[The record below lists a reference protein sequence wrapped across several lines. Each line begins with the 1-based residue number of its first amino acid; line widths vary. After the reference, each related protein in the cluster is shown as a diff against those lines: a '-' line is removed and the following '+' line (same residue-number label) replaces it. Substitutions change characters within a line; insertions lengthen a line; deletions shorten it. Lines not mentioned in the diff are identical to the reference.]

1 MDQHWDAYC
10 ALSLVHFLA
19 FPECQGGEG
28 PILESIRRIA
38 DDDFFA
44 VIEVSRIN
52 QPSVRRQV
60 AQLAEQTHLQLD
72 FGAHPI
78 ILGEKVDLNSLDT
91 GQRLKALETL
101 KPYVDQAAELGSRQF
116 VILSGPDPGEGD
128 RFAATDVLVD
138 SIQQLCAYARDR
150 DMGVTLETFDREVE
164 KKALIGPA
172 AEAAAVAER
181 VKTDFP
187 DFGLLYDMA
196 HMVLLDESPLP
207 GLRTVKEHLNHV
219 HVGNCVKVPGRPSY
233 GDAHPRFDFP
243 GSENGVAQLVEFLR
257 ALFEVGYLNE
267 NPPIGQ
273 RPGVGFEMKPQPGEP
288 SATIIPNLKRFWREA
303 WARL

>member
-28 PILESIRRIA
+28 PILESIRKIA

-44 VIEVSRIN
+44 AIEISRIN

-60 AQLAEQTHLQLD
+60 AQLTEQTHLQLD

-78 ILGEKVDLNSLDT
+78 ILGGKVDLNSPDS
-91 GQRLKALETL
+91 GQRVKALETL

-128 RFAATDVLVD
+128 RFSATDALVD
-138 SIQQLCAYARDR
+138 SIQQLCAYACDCNIS
-150 DMGVTLETFDREVE
+150 VTLETFDRAVE

-172 AEAAAVAER
+172 AEAAVVAER
-181 VKTDFP
+181 VKRDFP
-187 DFGLLYDMA
+187 DFGVLYDMA
-196 HMVLLDESPLP
+196 HMVLLNESPVPALST
-207 GLRTVKEHLNHV
+207 LKEHLNHV
-219 HVGNCVKVPGRPSY
+219 HVGNCVKVP
-233 GDAHPRFDFP
+233 
-243 GSENGVAQLVEFLR
+243 
-257 ALFEVGYLNE
+257 
-267 NPPIGQ
+267 
-273 RPGVGFEMKPQPGEP
+273 
-288 SATIIPNLKRFWREA
+288 
-303 WARL
+303 